1 MNMKF
6 SMEADVLS
14 VLGKKTVTESEDLGA
29 LVRQLYTAAEALEG
43 TFNGP
48 GKAAFNRFKNRVDDI
63 STTLNNS
70 LVSITGSIAGQ
81 HTTFVNAADD
91 SATVHTSGEG
101 AADFAGADTSRFSG
115 GASAV

>member
-1 MNMKF
+1 MNQKF

-14 VLGKKTVTESEDLGA
+14 VLGKKTVTESDDLGQM
-29 LVRQLYTAAEALEG
+29 VRDLFNAAESLEG

-48 GKAAFNRFKNRVDDI
+48 AKSAFIQFKNRVDDI

-81 HTTFVNAADD
+81 HVAFTTAADD
-91 SATVHTSGEG
+91 GEALHVSTAG
-101 AADFAGADTSRFSG
+101 AANFAAADTSRFS
-115 GASAV
+115 APTA